1 MTSFKTYFKQDG
13 TVDSPKQ
20 IENYL
25 RNNWKFNF
33 DAGNI
38 RIDLLK
44 KEVFGSNFSLTVTE
58 ENLVDVDGKK
68 VIPVKFS
75 TVADFQ
81 HINKNTESFTL
92 EYAPHTTKDFW
103 SVIDPYFNDVNYL
116 PQYSSNI
123 DISQCLEFKSLH
135 NIHKRVKRTHVVTL
149 CNMIESSILG
159 LMLIPEL
166 GQIEFINFISSGT
179 SNDTIFTLTNTFRK
193 ALESSADVLDVK
205 AELIE
210 KGLSQFAKL

>member
-1 MTSFKTYFKQDG
+1 MTSFKTYFKQDD

-38 RIDLLK
+38 KIDLLK

-58 ENLVDVDGKK
+58 ENLANVNGKK

-75 TVADFQ
+75 TVANFQ
-81 HINKNTESFTL
+81 HINKHTESFTL
-92 EYAPHTTKDFW
+92 EYAPHTTIDHW
-103 SVIDPYFNDVNYL
+103 YAIDPYFNNIEYL
-116 PQYSSNI
+116 PQYSTMI
-123 DISQCLEFKSLH
+123 DISQCLNFKSLH

-149 CNMIESSILG
+149 CNMIESSMLG

-166 GQIEFINFISSGT
+166 GQVEFINFISSGT
-179 SNDTIFTLTNTFRK
+179 SNDTISTLTNTFRK
-193 ALESSADVLDVK
+193 ALETSVDVLDVK

-210 KGLSQFAKL
+210 KGLSEFAKL